1 MSFKIHSVLFAG
13 GTGLGLRMCV
23 LFQHGM
29 NRNYRICLTFLV
41 HVKMQFGISGTTMIN
56 SSLKSPV
63 FVSCSCIGEIDTM
76 P

>member
-1 MSFKIHSVLFAG
+1 MSFKFNSVLFAG

-23 LFQHGM
+23 LFQFGM
-29 NRNYRICLTFLV
+29 NRNYRLCLTFLV
-41 HVKMQFGISGTTMIN
+41 HVKVQFGISGTTMIN

-63 FVSCSCIGEIDTM
+63 LVSCASIGEIDMM